1 MAWRRDGRELFYF
14 SNDGRLMSV
23 DVAPGATFQAGAPRV
38 LFQVPIFGG
47 GATTGNYYWDVTA
60 DGQRFLINTVS
71 AESGSAALTV
81 VLNWREAL
89 KRVAPAN

>member
-1 MAWRRDGRELFYF
+1 M
-14 SNDGRLMSV
+14 
-23 DVAPGATFQAGAPRV
+23 

-81 VLNWREAL
+81 VLNWRETL
-89 KRVAPAN
+89 KRAAPAN